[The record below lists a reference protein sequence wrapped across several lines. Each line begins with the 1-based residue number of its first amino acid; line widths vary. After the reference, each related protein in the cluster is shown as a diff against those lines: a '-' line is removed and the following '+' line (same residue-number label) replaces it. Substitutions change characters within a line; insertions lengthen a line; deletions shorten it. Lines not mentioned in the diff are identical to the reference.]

1 MSTAD
6 KFVTILYE
14 NYQLKMEKMADN
26 FEKFKK
32 DFSEEMEG
40 KLEAA
45 NVLIGQQG
53 EKLVEL
59 EKELLAEKDKNGVKS
74 IDFEDRLKKV
84 ENQQD
89 KMDDSNENL
98 KKFIL
103 NNFKN
108 FRKTIQNDRAKI
120 KQELDQN
127 DSQISEKLESFS
139 QNLNEKEILIQK
151 QADKIAEN
159 IIENDLKIGNFGK
172 DLGVL
177 KKVDE
182 NMSTE
187 MAVLKETSDKHGDDL
202 VELEELNYKT
212 GQCSDKVTHFLT
224 NCNYKKEYSNINLMN
239 EPIKRKNIKLNFVD
253 DDKPH
258 WSNKQSFSFWSKKGV
273 SAYKWFGFRMKSL
286 NNKNIKISFN
296 YKWKKGEN
304 EMKTLP
310 KPTYNTGLKV
320 FMKIDHKNWDADLFD
335 PANFQKCSDN
345 WCKFSL
351 DVCVDYCGKI
361 KCDDLVLLIFD
372 TAVEEVEILLVG
384 EDGVTWGCWESSRAV
399 QSIFL
404 S

>member
-108 FRKTIQNDRAKI
+108 FRKTIQNDRTKI

-127 DSQISEKLESFS
+127 NSQISEKLENFS

-151 QADKIAEN
+151 QADRIDEN
-159 IIENDLKIGNFGK
+159 IVKNDLKIVNFGK
-172 DLGVL
+172 ELGVL
-177 KKVDE
+177 KKLDE

-202 VELEELNYKT
+202 VELEELR
-212 GQCSDKVTHFLT
+212 V
-224 NCNYKKEYSNINLMN
+224 
-239 EPIKRKNIKLNFVD
+239 
-253 DDKPH
+253 
-258 WSNKQSFSFWSKKGV
+258 V
-273 SAYKWFGFRMKSL
+273 SLQG
-286 NNKNIKISFN
+286 
-296 YKWKKGEN
+296 
-304 EMKTLP
+304 
-310 KPTYNTGLKV
+310 
-320 FMKIDHKNWDADLFD
+320 
-335 PANFQKCSDN
+335 
-345 WCKFSL
+345 
-351 DVCVDYCGKI
+351 
-361 KCDDLVLLIFD
+361 
-372 TAVEEVEILLVG
+372 
-384 EDGVTWGCWESSRAV
+384 
-399 QSIFL
+399 
-404 S
+404 